1 MRVTHLFDAYLPA
14 TLSWVRTLLREQ
26 RRHVGVSVAAPWI
39 VQRLA
44 QEDGLDAF
52 IDPLQQTLFPS
63 LHSEWQYPRWQYV
76 YRRMQRYVPL
86 YPFFLEK
93 KLRRARPDIL
103 HAHYGP
109 TACLYA
115 PMARRLQI
123 PLVATFYGFDY
134 TKTLIRHPIFR
145 KKYLRL
151 FEQAAAIFTASSEGA
166 SKLAELGCPADKIS
180 IFQPSVDLE
189 HFAPPRN
196 RPPKTPHSLRL
207 IQLATFTAKKGHM
220 DALEAF
226 ALALSDCPN
235 MRLVMTGEPA
245 DPDLVAALQRRIDE
259 LGIGEHARIS
269 GPIPHAEA
277 PALLGRF
284 DAFIHPSCTAPD
296 GDHEAS
302 PMALAEAQ
310 AVGLPAIATTH
321 FDIPRRVV
329 HQHTGL
335 LAPERDIYALAAHI
349 RRFYRMEAAEYAQF
363 SQNARRHIEHHLD
376 IRRTAQWMCERYAG
390 LCAS

>member
-1 MRVTHLFDAYLPA
+1 MRVTHLFDTYLPE
-14 TLSWVRTLLREQ
+14 TLSWVRSLLREQ
-26 RRHVGVSVAAPWI
+26 RRHVAVSVAAPWI
-39 VQRLA
+39 VQRLTD
-44 QEDGLDAF
+44 EDSLQAYV
-52 IDPLQQTLFPS
+52 DPLQQTFFPD

-115 PMARRLQI
+115 PLARRLQI

-134 TKTLIRHPIFR
+134 TKTLIRHPVFR

-180 IFQPSVDLE
+180 IFQPSVNLE
-189 HFAPPRN
+189 RFALPRE
-196 RPPKTPHSLRL
+196 RPPKTPHSLSL

-226 ALALSDCPN
+226 ALALGDCPN
-235 MRLVMTGEPA
+235 MRLEMAGEPA
-245 DPDLVAALQRRIDE
+245 DPDLVAALQRRIAE
-259 LGIGEHARIS
+259 IGIEKQARIS
-269 GPIPHAEA
+269 GPVPHAEA
-277 PALLGRF
+277 PAFLERF

-302 PMALAEAQ
+302 PMVLAEAQ
-310 AVGLPAIATTH
+310 AMGLPVIATEH
-321 FDIPRRVV
+321 FDIPKRVI
-329 HQHTGL
+329 HQQTGL
-335 LAPERDIYALAAHI
+335 LAPERNPRALAAHI
-349 RRFYRMEAAEYAQF
+349 RRLYHMDAAEYAQF
-363 SQNARRHIEHHLD
+363 SQNARLHIEQNLD
-376 IRRTAQWMCERYAG
+376 IRRAAQRMCERYAG